1 MMMMLMLMLRFSDA
15 NDRNDERR
23 GKKNKIKNK

>member
-1 MMMMLMLMLRFSDA
+1 LMLMLRFSDA